1 MTDATTG
8 DTTVDEEQPVGTGP
22 DVPPDVPIAISGEI
36 GTGVHKPV
44 KDRLLLPLLV
54 PVLSAIAV
62 GMLAVNISR
71 VFLAGDEDAALI
83 SAIVIT
89 LAILIGASLLAAA
102 PHMRTSSLAM
112 VLGLIVVIIVFGGLL
127 TIGPSINTGESAATG
142 YVEPTGKA
150 TSTVTVD
157 AGAGL
162 TFNNVAFK
170 SNYTA
175 TAGVVE
181 IDYGGDPGHTLA
193 FKEAPLAGFE
203 LMSPPAKPESGKVTL
218 KAGTYNIYC
227 TVPGHAAA
235 GMQATIT
242 VAPAA

>member
-1 MTDATTG
+1 M
-8 DTTVDEEQPVGTGP
+8 
-22 DVPPDVPIAISGEI
+22 
-36 GTGVHKPV
+36 
-44 KDRLLLPLLV
+44 

-71 VFLAGDEDAALI
+71 VFLAGSEDAALI

-112 VLGLIVVIIVFGGLL
+112 VLGLIVVIVVFGGLL
-127 TIGPSINTGESAATG
+127 TVGPSITTESAATG
-142 YVEPTGKA
+142 FVPPTGPA

-162 TFNNVAFK
+162 TFNNVPFK

-181 IDYGGDPGHTLA
+181 IDYGGDAGHTLA
-193 FKEAPLAGFE
+193 FKETALAGFE
-203 LMSPPAKPESGKVTL
+203 LKSPPAKPGSGKVEL

-227 TVPGHAAA
+227 TIPGHAAA